1 VRLKKLCR
9 QAGRY
14 WATIRPALLFVAEE
28 ERRLRQRRGHFIAW
42 RGIMSLHWIPIQ
54 FEKIAPATFKVNLT
68 DLKKGEYGFL
78 PPASSNSGS
87 KIYTFGIE

>member
-42 RGIMSLHWIPIQ
+42 RGIMSLRWIPTWILLVNPLSPSVGQ
-54 FEKIAPATFKVNLT
+54 RAFEKKLR
-68 DLKKGEYGFL
+68 LQ
-78 PPASSNSGS
+78 SSWLSLISMRHPN
-87 KIYTFGIE
+87 YR